1 MATIVDSLV
10 VTLGLD
16 ASGFKAGQEQA
27 RTAIKRTASES
38 VTAGKEME
46 ARGKQAAQFFGQI
59 KTEALSLI
67 GVLVG
72 GKGLEVFVRDTTRS
86 LADLGRVA
94 NRIGTAVP
102 QLAAFRNM
110 IERNGGSAN
119 AAAASLSSLTDAME
133 QYRLTGTSP
142 MANFFN
148 NMGIGRGDNAMQAYM
163 KFVQFAQAHANDVPL
178 INLMGHGIGLD
189 QGTIDA
195 TVQMKNLATV
205 NAEMS
210 KSIHLGVA
218 DETMAKR
225 MQQLQSD
232 FTALGQAAEFAG
244 QKMLT
249 DLQPQLSKFS
259 QWLTEEIVNKPQIV
273 TGVVALVA
281 TIGTLGALRI
291 SASAM
296 GLTGVADAIGAIF
309 ATMSRFSVLA
319 MPLALKGDTMEAGK
333 FWLSGTNL
341 QDPALYI
348 NRNRNF
354 PVEREAQIQPPAAG
368 SAAGGVMERLRAF
381 YRAKGLSD
389 AQIAGILSNVAA
401 ESGFDPNQSTDD
413 GGKEAYGL
421 FQHRDTRLTSMRAR
435 YGQRPTVEQQAQFAW
450 DELHSS
456 EKLAMF
462 GLSQSRTPAEAGAA
476 FTQFER
482 PANMAQRGVNRGA
495 AAARFMPSSAY
506 GPRAAPASSPS
517 INVGAVTIN
526 TQASDMRGA
535 GGDLGRALA
544 DQMVQQSNRG
554 LQ

>member
-67 GVLVG
+67 GILVG

-319 MPLALKGDTMEAGK
+319 MPLALKGDTMPGASAANAPSWAKPGG
-333 FWLSGTNL
+333 LLGPRIANL
-341 QDPALYI
+341 EGP
-348 NRNRNF
+348 
-354 PVEREAQIQPPAAG
+354 IQPPAEG

>member
-1 MATIVDSLV
+1 M
-10 VTLGLD
+10 
-16 ASGFKAGQEQA
+16 Q
-27 RTAIKRTASES
+27 
-38 VTAGKEME
+38 
-46 ARGKQAAQFFGQI
+46 
-59 KTEALSLI
+59 
-67 GVLVG
+67 
-72 GKGLEVFVRDTTRS
+72 
-86 LADLGRVA
+86 
-94 NRIGTAVP
+94 
-102 QLAAFRNM
+102 
-110 IERNGGSAN
+110 
-119 AAAASLSSLTDAME
+119 

-205 NAEMS
+205 NAEMA

-273 TGVVALVA
+273 AGVTALVA
-281 TIGTLGALRI
+281 TIGTLGAIRI

-309 ATMSRFSVLA
+309 ATMSRFSVMA
-319 MPLALKGDTMEAGK
+319 MPLALRGDTMPGASAANAPSWAKPGG
-333 FWLSGTNL
+333 LLGHRIANL
-341 QDPALYI
+341 EGP
-348 NRNRNF
+348 
-354 PVEREAQIQPPAAG
+354 IQPPAAG

-421 FQHRDTRLTSMRAR
+421 FQHHDTRLTAMRAQ

-450 DELHSS
+450 DELHLS
-456 EKLAMF
+456 EKIAMM

-482 PANMAQRGVNRGA
+482 PANMAQRGANRGA

>member
-319 MPLALKGDTMEAGK
+319 MPLALKGDTMPGASAANAPSWAKPGG
-333 FWLSGTNL
+333 LLGPRIANL
-341 QDPALYI
+341 EGP
-348 NRNRNF
+348 
-354 PVEREAQIQPPAAG
+354 IQPPAEG

>member
-67 GVLVG
+67 GMLVG

-319 MPLALKGDTMEAGK
+319 MPLALKGDTMPGASAANAPSWAKPGG
-333 FWLSGTNL
+333 LLGPRIANL
-341 QDPALYI
+341 EGP
-348 NRNRNF
+348 
-354 PVEREAQIQPPAAG
+354 IQPPAEG